1 MNLELLRT
9 IILSTGWPVLVAGT
23 IFLLYKAIKFN
34 QDVNKVVFGKMVVI
48 MTAGWLFT
56 MYCLGAASTA
66 AMMLDVKT
74 GVYVV
79 FPIFAAWAMTMVIIT
94 IITLRWSKEAVTINE
109 FYQDVERK
117 YQSIFELS
125 PEAIV
130 LLDTAGVIIASND
143 RLQDWMGYKTNEI
156 VGKNIMLL
164 PFLTDES
171 KAAIMKSF
179 SEKLLDQESPA
190 YDVELVNKK
199 GQRKYGQVVAASVKD
214 EKGKVIRNLTMIS
227 DVTEKRNLEN
237 LREDL
242 RHMIVHDLK
251 NPLVGITNTA
261 ELFLDNLLGPITDKQ
276 RENLQS
282 MLGSSKKLSNLIMD
296 ILQVKSIE
304 EQKMKINKREFQAEE
319 MLKNLAWL
327 NNLALGKKTRF
338 ETQCQPGL
346 TINGDPD
353 IITRVIENLAS
364 NAIKHTPREGS
375 VALNIREEKDSFL
388 FEVVDTG
395 EGIPREYQDKIFD
408 KFFKVK
414 DQTLKTQMDTG
425 LGLTFCKLAV
435 EAMGCTIGLDSEVGK
450 GSRFYFTLP
459 N

>member
-1 MNLELLRT
+1 
-9 IILSTGWPVLVAGT
+9 
-23 IFLLYKAIKFN
+23 
-34 QDVNKVVFGKMVVI
+34 
-48 MTAGWLFT
+48 
-56 MYCLGAASTA
+56 
-66 AMMLDVKT
+66 
-74 GVYVV
+74 
-79 FPIFAAWAMTMVIIT
+79 
-94 IITLRWSKEAVTINE
+94 
-109 FYQDVERK
+109 
-117 YQSIFELS
+117 
-125 PEAIV
+125 
-130 LLDTAGVIIASND
+130 IIASND

-375 VALNIREEKDSFL
+375 VALNIKEEKDSIL
-388 FEVVDTG
+388 FEVADTG
-395 EGIPREYQDKIFD
+395 EGIPREYQEKIFD

-414 DQTLKTQMDTG
+414 DQSMKTQLDTG
-425 LGLTFCKLAV
+425 LGLAFCKLAV
-435 EAMGCTIGLDSEVGK
+435 ETMGGQIGVESEMGK

-459 N
+459 K